1 MTIVIQMLLVQIQLG
16 HIHVNVTPDLKALE
30 KFVIVCGDIVV
41 FSYARKY
48 VSLTIINTICNSFQ
62 KMCNSHDNPLFNL
75 FYLFAYMLKKISYN
89 INSSEPQK

>member
-41 FSYARKY
+41 FSYARK
-48 VSLTIINTICNSFQ
+48 CF
-62 KMCNSHDNPLFNL
+62 SHSHQHNL
-75 FYLFAYMLKKISYN
+75 
-89 INSSEPQK
+89 